1 MMKTYLSLAAGLFA
15 LVLAGPLVRSSFAQA
30 APAPRTGQQ
39 AAPAPQQNA
48 AQQTANVPA
57 GNAANGRKLFVSFGC
72 YQCHGYEAQGGSA
85 GPRLAPRP
93 IPYAQ
98 LMKYVRHPT
107 NEMPPFTEKVVK
119 DSELTDIYAFLR
131 SQPAPPDVDKI
142 PLLK

>member
-1 MMKTYLSLAAGLFA
+1 MKNQMLFA
-15 LVLAGPLVRSSFAQA
+15 IVLAGPLALGLSAQA
-30 APAPRTGQQ
+30 GPAPRTPAAGQQ
-39 AAPAPQQNA
+39 AAPAPQQQNA
-48 AQQTANVPA
+48 PA

-93 IPYAQ
+93 IAYAQ

-107 NEMPPFTEKVVK
+107 GEMPPFTEKIVK
-119 DSELTDIYAFLR
+119 DMELTDIYAFLR
-131 SQPAPPDVDKI
+131 AQPAPPDVDKI

>member
-1 MMKTYLSLAAGLFA
+1 MMKNQFLFTFAFGWALAIVFA
-15 LVLAGPLVRSSFAQA
+15 WGIA
-30 APAPRTGQQ
+30 AAS
-39 AAPAPQQNA
+39 A
-48 AQQTANVPA
+48 AQQATPAQQNPPA

-93 IPYAQ
+93 IAYAQ

-107 NEMPPFTEKVVK
+107 GEMPPFTEKIVK
-119 DSELTDIYAFLR
+119 DMELTDIYAFLR
-131 SQPAPPDVDKI
+131 AQPVPPDVDKI